1 MVVLARR
8 VATGPHAT
16 TAAAMRCTSSCRH
29 WRLAS
34 TLTDNTRTTTPVAIV
49 GAGPV
54 GLTLAL
60 LLSKFGVRSTVVERL
75 PAPSVHPQ
83 AHFINVRSMEVF
95 RSITN
100 HKGRS
105 VADAITSL
113 ARPRGE
119 WSRFLYSAG
128 PLLNGTCLGSTQH
141 FPPDTLALIREQ
153 SPELP
158 THLPQHQLVPILLE
172 TLAQRPKSHAP
183 CDVHWCVTQLL
194 LQFRAGVASRVA
206 HWSVCTQGSGVHW
219 NNTAEPWWRYPYT
232 RWRAAA
238 ACPASS
244 LL

>member
-1 MVVLARR
+1 MVALARR
-8 VATGPHAT
+8 VAT
-16 TAAAMRCTSSCRH
+16 TAATRYTSSCGR
-29 WRLAS
+29 RQLAS
-34 TLTDNTRTTTPVAIV
+34 TLTDTARTTTPVAIV

-95 RSITN
+95 RSIVN
-100 HKGRS
+100 HEGHS

-113 ARPRGE
+113 ARPRAE
-119 WSRFLYSAG
+119 WSRFLYNAG
-128 PLLNGTCLGSTQH
+128 PLLHGTSLGSTNH
-141 FPPDTLALIREQ
+141 FPPETLLSIRGQ

-172 TLAQRPKSHAP
+172 ALTQRPQSHAP
-183 CDVHWCVTQLL
+183 CDIHWCVTQQLL
-194 LQFRAGVASRVA
+194 RLLAAIVNSVAYS
-206 HWSVCTQGSGVHW
+206 SVCTQGSGVHW
-219 NNTAEPWWRYPYT
+219 HNTSMP
-232 RWRAAA
+232 RWRNPHDQWWAAA
-238 ACPASS
+238 ACPAGY